1 MILHANWAIRRLEY
15 GDSVEHCCEHTMPAS
30 QIARQKPRKA
40 QVIAPEVWLAVEKA
54 VCAGMGYSQAARAF
68 GIRSPHAI
76 IMKSRRDKWP
86 VPSRV
91 EERAR
96 QLQDSLQRRSEA
108 AEQRRDGNE
117 ITTETLAQSWAE
129 RGEQHR
135 VLTFNLAH
143 SELKAASKRGLPI
156 QDWSAAEK
164 ADRMARRA
172 AGLDS
177 EEGTRISIGMEMI
190 NQRLDTIDLPKTL
203 D

>member
-1 MILHANWAIRRLEY
+1 MLTSKRPRK
-15 GDSVEHCCEHTMPAS
+15 
-30 QIARQKPRKA
+30 KPRKPQQISEA
-40 QVIAPEVWLAVEKA
+40 TWLATEKA
-54 VCAGMGYSQAARAF
+54 VVAGMGYSEAARVF

-76 IMKSRRDKWP
+76 IMRSRRDKWP

-96 QLQDSLQRRSEA
+96 QLRDWLQRRSEA

-129 RGEQHR
+129 KGEAHR
-135 VLTFNLAH
+135 TLVFNLAH
-143 SELKAASKRGLPI
+143 SELKASYKRGLPI
-156 QDWSAAEK
+156 EDWSAAEK

-177 EEGTRISIGMEMI
+177 EKSTRISIGMEII
-190 NQRLDTIDLPKTL
+190 NQRLASIQLPPQL
-203 D
+203 DD

>member
-1 MILHANWAIRRLEY
+1 LNTKPYVGILL
-15 GDSVEHCCEHTMPAS
+15 STMPANL
-30 QIARQKPRKA
+30 AKKVRKKPRKPQQISEA
-40 QVIAPEVWLAVEKA
+40 TWLAIEKA
-54 VCAGMGYSQAARAF
+54 VVAGMGYSEAARVF
-68 GIRSPHAI
+68 GIRSPHAV
-76 IMKSRRDKWP
+76 IMRSRRDKWP

-96 QLQDSLQRRSEA
+96 QLQDSLRRRSEA

-135 VLTFNLAH
+135 ALTFNLAH
-143 SELKAASKRGLPI
+143 SELKAAFKRGLLI
-156 QDWSAAEK
+156 EDWSAAEK

-177 EEGTRISIGMEMI
+177 EEGTRISVGLAMI
-190 NQRLDTIDLPKTL
+190 DQRLDSIQLPPQL
-203 D
+203 DD

>member
-1 MILHANWAIRRLEY
+1 ML
-15 GDSVEHCCEHTMPAS
+15 
-30 QIARQKPRKA
+30 ARKRSRKKPRKPQSIDEA
-40 QVIAPEVWLAVEKA
+40 TWDAVKSA
-54 VCAGMGYSQAARAF
+54 CIAGMGYSQAARNF
-68 GIRSPHAI
+68 GVRSPHAI
-76 IMKSRRDKWP
+76 IMRSRREKWP

-96 QLQDSLQRRSEA
+96 QLRDSLQRRSEA

-135 VLTFNLAH
+135 ALAFNLAH

-156 QDWSAAEK
+156 EDWSAAEK

-177 EEGTRISIGMEMI
+177 EEGTRISVGLAMI
-190 NQRLDTIDLPKTL
+190 DQRLETIDLPPTL